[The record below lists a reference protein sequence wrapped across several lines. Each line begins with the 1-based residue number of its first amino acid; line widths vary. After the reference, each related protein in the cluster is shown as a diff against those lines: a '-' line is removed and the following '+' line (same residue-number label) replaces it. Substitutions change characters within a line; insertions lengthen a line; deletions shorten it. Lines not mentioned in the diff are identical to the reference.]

1 MTTSTFASKSRIAVA
16 LFAGLSLLGACGG
29 DDDTAAPAM
38 GADSENPTSVETG
51 DSRSDSENPTSVET
65 GDSRSDSENPT
76 SVETGGDS
84 RSDSESSSSDDSDV
98 SPRMKTAA
106 NALRVSLLAEDAE
119 VEGNTIHVYFKD
131 RGGATD
137 AGAECQTAA
146 HLVPDGA
153 TVVIHKGGTE
163 TTC

>member
-38 GADSENPTSVETG
+38 GA
-51 DSRSDSENPTSVET
+51 DSENPTSVET